1 MNAPAPTARTRPA
14 APSPAWSVAGG
25 LLGLGTL
32 VAWAWLLFGVAGGV
46 EVVNRSGE
54 VLSGLRVCGPA
65 GCVER
70 ARLWPHQ
77 SWRVP
82 VDGEQATVQVGGAEV
97 ALGSLD
103 RQATRVVVGEG
114 GAVHTTTE

>member
-1 MNAPAPTARTRPA
+1 MNAPAPTAQPRPA
-14 APSPAWSVAGG
+14 APVPVWSVAGG

-32 VAWAWLLFGVAGGV
+32 VTWAWLLFGVAGGV
-46 EVVNRSGE
+46 EVANQSGQ

-82 VDGEQATVQVGGAEV
+82 VEGQATVQVGGAEV
-97 ALGSLD
+97 ALGALD
-103 RQATRVVVGEG
+103 DQSARVVVGEG